1 MSTEQPGPVSLPAYE
16 SSVLRQLRRVRSKE
30 GAELAGNLSGGSN
43 LENTFSP
50 DRFIPRGI
58 NEIFYT
64 RNLKVSPARNG
75 DMEE

>member
-1 MSTEQPGPVSLPAYE
+1 MLK
-16 SSVLRQLRRVRSKE
+16 QLRSLRSNE
-30 GAELAGNLSGGSN
+30 GSDLPGNLSGGSN

-64 RNLKVSPARNG
+64 RNLKVSQARTG

>member
-1 MSTEQPGPVSLPAYE
+1 M
-16 SSVLRQLRRVRSKE
+16 LRQLSRE
-30 GAELAGNLSGGSN
+30 GSNEGSELRGNLSGGSN

-64 RNLKVSPARNG
+64 RNLKVSPARTG